1 MGLLEAKALLMQI
14 KKLDKLIENKQIEIQ
29 KLRNQLTYKGITYGD
44 KVQASIIG
52 NPTTKTIAQIVDYEK
67 ELNEDIDKL
76 IDLKKETTKIIDS
89 LDDAEEIDLLY
100 QRYFQYKEWEE
111 IAVNIGMTCRNVY
124 RLHGRAL
131 LSIENKLS
139 CH

>member
-1 MGLLEAKALLMQI
+1 MQI

-29 KLRNQLTYKGITYGD
+29 KLRTKLTYKGISYGD

-52 NPTTKTIAQIVDYEK
+52 NPTTEAIAQIVDYEA
-67 ELNEDIDKL
+67 ELNNDIDKL
-76 IDLKKETTKIIDS
+76 IDLKRETTKIIDS
-89 LDDAEEIDLLY
+89 LDDADMIDLLY

-111 IAVNIGMTCRNVY
+111 IAVNIGMTCRNVH

-131 LSIENKLS
+131 LSVENKLKLS
-139 CH
+139 LDVIECH